1 MFLDLC
7 RIYLFVVGVVVLILI
22 SLRIATRKKTYLSKE
37 EKIQRKKIKKEM
49 RDLRKFTTIYSK
61 QLKKLPLPLIKNRF
75 AVGFEEMS
83 NGKMK
88 ATPQNIVALKC
99 EGRVIIKRMNIK
111 DNMTLQDLYNYLKFE
126 ATAERFMEKLREEE
140 EL

>member
-7 RIYLFVVGVVVLILI
+7 RIYLFVVGVVALILI
-22 SLRIATRKKTYLSKE
+22 SLRIATREKIHLSKE

-49 RDLRKFTTIYSK
+49 RDLKKFATIYNK

-75 AVGFEEMS
+75 VVGFEEMS
-83 NGKMK
+83 NDKMK

-99 EGRVIIKRMNIK
+99 EGRVVIKRMNIK

-140 EL
+140 M

>member
-22 SLRIATRKKTYLSKE
+22 SLRIAIREKTHLSKE
-37 EKIQRKKIKKEM
+37 EKIQKKKIKKEM
-49 RDLRKFTTIYSK
+49 RGLRKFAAIYNK

-83 NGKMK
+83 NDKTK

-111 DNMTLQDLYNYLKFE
+111 DNMTLQDLYDYLKFE